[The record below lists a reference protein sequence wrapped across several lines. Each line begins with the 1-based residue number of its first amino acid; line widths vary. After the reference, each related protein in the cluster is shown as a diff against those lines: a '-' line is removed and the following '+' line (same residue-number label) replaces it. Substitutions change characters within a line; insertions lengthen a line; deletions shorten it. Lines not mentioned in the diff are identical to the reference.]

1 VETKPQRTAEM
12 RPSSAGPTSERA
24 QARPARL
31 QRPGELWGRRSVAIG
46 AVLVA
51 AALIGGLVLLFAGG
65 GDDSASTKSS
75 PHVSRLQDRFLKHTV
90 VQANKGISVRRP
102 GNWSDSKDAG
112 AITLRSHDRCLA
124 MTLAAP
130 QDAGKAKG
138 LRDDSIA
145 VLRHS
150 FGSAKVNPAPNAQI
164 GDIPT
169 KSVALSFADP
179 KGGPTRVLLG
189 VGTGD
194 KYAYLTEVVVR
205 DPSCQGDLQLAQVV
219 LSSIQYT
226 K

>member
-1 VETKPQRTAEM
+1 M
-12 RPSSAGPTSERA
+12 GPTSERGR
-24 QARPARL
+24 ARPARL

-46 AVLVA
+46 AVLVG
-51 AALIGGLVLLFAGG
+51 AALIGALVLLFAGG
-65 GDDSASTKSS
+65 GDDSGSKKSS
-75 PHVSRLQDRFLKHTV
+75 PHASQLQDRFLKHTV
-90 VQANKGISVRRP
+90 VQADKGISVRRP
-102 GNWSDSKDAG
+102 GNWSDSKHAG

-130 QDAGKAKG
+130 QSASQAKG
-138 LRDDSIA
+138 LREDSIA

-150 FGSAKVNPAPNAQI
+150 FGTAKVNTATGGQI
-164 GDIPT
+164 GGIPT
-169 KSVALSFADP
+169 KSDALSFTDP
-179 KGGPTRVLLG
+179 KGSPTRVLLG